1 MLIINSTD
9 AEVTEFL
16 NGSLITGIINEVE
29 DSEVTIGS
37 AVFGPNSRVP
47 EEGFG
52 VHDFDEYSFIIE
64 GELETQIEDQL
75 LTMRADQ
82 FSYIA
87 KGEKHWSMN
96 KTDKDCKV
104 VWVGIKKIK

>member
-9 AEVTEFL
+9 ADVKEFA
-16 NGSLITGIINEVE
+16 NGSLVTGIINEAQ

-64 GELETQIEDQL
+64 GELEAQIEDQL
-75 LTMRADQ
+75 VTLGPEQ

-96 KTDKDCKV
+96 KSDKDCRL
-104 VWVGIKKIK
+104 VWIGIKKIK

>member
-1 MLIINSTD
+1 MIIINSKD
-9 AEVTEFL
+9 AKVTEFR
-16 NGSLITGIINEVE
+16 NGSLIAGIINKAQ

-52 VHDFDEYSFIIE
+52 VHDFDEYSFIID
-64 GELETQIEDQL
+64 GELEAQIEDQHVTL
-75 LTMRADQ
+75 GPEQ

-87 KGEKHWSMN
+87 EGEKHWSMN
-96 KTDKDCKV
+96 KTDKDCKL
-104 VWVGIKKIK
+104 VWVSVKKIK